1 MAVKRPDRAFMSYL
15 FALSLIFTAAP
26 AQAISFDDT
35 LTSQLAR
42 SAPNLNREVLQAAL
56 QATQCAVKNGVE
68 EPERLAVIDFGL
80 PSTERRLWIF
90 DLAKRELLMRE
101 LVAHGKNSGL
111 NRATEFSNTVNSY
124 QSSIGL
130 FRASESYQ
138 GKHGYSLRLD
148 GLEEGINDRARE
160 RAIVIH
166 GADYVDPSWISEH
179 GRIGRSH
186 GCPAVRQ
193 GIIQRV
199 VNTLK
204 GGQLVFKYYPEQRWL
219 RSSYYLHCDE
229 PQLAS
234 RGLED
239 RRREHRRL

>member
-1 MAVKRPDRAFMSYL
+1 MSCL
-15 FALSLIFTAAP
+15 FASLSLVLFASPAP
-26 AQAISFDDT
+26 AVSFDDD
-35 LTSQLAR
+35 LTRQLAR
-42 SAPNLNREVLQAAL
+42 SAPNINRDVLQAAL
-56 QATQCAVKNGVE
+56 QATQCAVRNGVE
-68 EPERLAVIDFGL
+68 EPERLAVIDFSL

-90 DLAKRELLMRE
+90 DLAKGELLMRE

-166 GADYVDPSWISEH
+166 GADYVDPSWIREH
-179 GRIGRSH
+179 GRLGRSH

-193 GIIQRV
+193 GVVQKV

-219 RSSYYLHCDE
+219 QSSWYLHCDE

-234 RGLED
+234 RD
-239 RRREHRRL
+239 FDQRRREHREL